1 VFDLKKNIIVLLLLV
16 SLVVPG
22 HKGYIFSHEKNSPT
36 VTVYAHNSIELFHVV
51 AFLSKVDEYS
61 NCQFLTSVFLYQA
74 KQQFSKWKNHEAVQL
89 YTTLE
94 KDDLLPYVYQLLLR
108 NEPWEKSVSSL
119 NLTIED
125 QQIILQ
131 LEKALQDFA
140 SVSNFSSY
148 LIHMKDA
155 YAQIVN
161 TFQYKELVQNEL
173 QNTYDFFGYNYKT
186 VHIILCPTRL
196 YAMNVYV
203 VRDLQTRLND
213 LFLIISLT
221 NVQNGYLQ
229 FGSQEV
235 FVELLSENAPEHLF
249 LHALQYFDL
258 QLQDIALQTSDPF
271 CNQMVEAIRIAT
283 YGQKYTKIPVEEY
296 FDQCNRRGEEYV
308 VQIYTVIDM
317 EYTSNRDDLVDFIK
331 YTPKFYH
338 SMMKCFQ
345 EGGI

>member
-1 VFDLKKNIIVLLLLV
+1 MKKKIIVLLLLI
-16 SLVVPG
+16 SLVVSGYTG
-22 HKGYIFSHEKNSPT
+22 HLYSHEKTNPT

-51 AFLSKVDEYS
+51 AFLSNVDEYS

-74 KQQFSKWKNHEAVQL
+74 KQQFSKWKNHEAVKL

-94 KDDLLPYVYQLLLR
+94 KDELIPYVYQLLLR

-119 NLTIED
+119 NLQIEH
-125 QQIILQ
+125 QQNILQ

-148 LIHMKDA
+148 LSHMKDA

-173 QNTYDFFGYNYKT
+173 QNTYDFFGYNYQT

-196 YAMNVYV
+196 YTMDAYV
-203 VRDLQTRLND
+203 VMDLQTRLSD
-213 LFLIISLT
+213 LFLIVSLT

-229 FGSQEV
+229 FGSQDI
-235 FVELLSENAPEHLF
+235 FIELLSESAPEYLF

-258 QLQDIALQTSDPF
+258 QLQDIVLQTSDSF

-283 YGQKYTKIPVEEY
+283 YGEKYTKIPVEDY

-308 VQIYTVIDM
+308 VQIYTVIDK

-345 EGGI
+345 EGEL